1 MILTIIIHWG
11 LHHLNIHQAAAA
23 RARPRRALRALPRKA
38 APNEAPVVAT
48 RRRGAEIAS
57 LFGFYW
63 DQYGLINMD
72 IYIYIW
78 ILYDIIY
85 IYYTVHYSR
94 YILDIGGGLLVYIMV
109 FMANITWIW
118 ILTGSNGIIY
128 IYIHDHRTITI

>member
-72 IYIYIW
+72 IYIYGYYM
-78 ILYDIIY
+78 IL
-85 IYYTVHYSR
+85 
-94 YILDIGGGLLVYIMV
+94 
-109 FMANITWIW
+109 
-118 ILTGSNGIIY
+118 Y
-128 IYIHDHRTITI
+128 IYIIQYITVDIF